1 MKRAE
6 YNKLQVIC
14 NSRDIKMISIAE
26 VDPAQFGKHYDFNE
40 KELVDA

>member
-14 NSRDIKMISIAE
+14 NSRDIDMIPIAE
-26 VDPAQFGKHYDFNE
+26 IDPVQFGKHYDFNE
-40 KELVDA
+40 KESVEA